1 MMCGGLIDW
10 CAVTWEAFATLV
22 TGFLA
27 VGGAF
32 LIGRMQMKIQEK
44 QVGLQ
49 DLALRSDLFE
59 RRYSVY
65 ERVRDLIILAMR
77 LVENPDRETEQKFLA
92 AKGEAK
98 FLFDDAVVSDV
109 DEIWE
114 KKCELDALLGDMR
127 NIYATTGKNCD
138 DHSERK
144 LVALNWF
151 DKRLKSLPELFHEM
165 KLGGELI
172 STQS

>member
-1 MMCGGLIDW
+1 MCDGLIDW
-10 CAVTWEAFATLV
+10 CAFTWEAFATLM

-32 LIGRMQMKIQEK
+32 LIGLRQMKIQAK
-44 QVGLQ
+44 QVELQ

-65 ERVRDLIILAMR
+65 ERVREFTILAMSI
-77 LVENPDRETEQKFLA
+77 VENQDRETEQHFLIA
-92 AKGEAK
+92 RGEAK
-98 FLFDDAVVSDV
+98 FLFDDAVVSGV
-109 DEIWE
+109 DEIWA
-114 KKCELDALLGDMR
+114 KKCELDALTGEM
-127 NIYATTGKNCD
+127 NHIYATEGHYGADNP
-138 DHSERK
+138 ERK